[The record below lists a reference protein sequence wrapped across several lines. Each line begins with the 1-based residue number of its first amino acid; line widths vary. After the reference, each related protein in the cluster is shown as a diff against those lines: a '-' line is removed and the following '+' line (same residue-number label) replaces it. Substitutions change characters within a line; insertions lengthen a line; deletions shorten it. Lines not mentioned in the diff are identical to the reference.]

1 MSVAEKRALLSQ
13 IAEQLAE
20 ELRTLVAAQRAS
32 QEGAV
37 HEDNR
42 AEGDKDMRAT
52 EASYLARGQAM
63 RVAELETAHLRIQQV
78 ECADFSKGSPIA
90 VGALV
95 TLRAGHATRVVFL
108 LPAGA
113 GIAVQHRGRKVRV
126 VTPASP
132 LGGALIG
139 AVAGDNIDVEV
150 NDRTDEYDV
159 VSVE

>member
-1 MSVAEKRALLSQ
+1 MSVAEKRALLGQ
-13 IAEQLAE
+13 VAEQLAE
-20 ELRTLVAAQRAS
+20 ELRTLIAAQRAS

-42 AEGDKDMRAT
+42 AEGEKDMRAT

-63 RVAELETAHLRIQQV
+63 RVAELERAHLRIQQV
-78 ECADFSKGSPIA
+78 ECADFSKGDPIA

-95 TLRAGHATRVVFL
+95 TLRAERGTQLVFL

-113 GIAVQHRGRKVRV
+113 GMTVQHRSQKVRV

-139 AVAGDNIDVEV
+139 AVAGDSIDVEV
-150 NDRTDEYDV
+150 NDRTDEYDI

>member
-1 MSVAEKRALLSQ
+1 MSASEKRVLLSR

-37 HEDNR
+37 HEDSR

-78 ECADFSKGSPIA
+78 ECVDFSSGSPIA
-90 VGALV
+90 VSALV
-95 TLRAGHATRVVFL
+95 TLRAERATRVVFL

-113 GIAVQHRGRKVRV
+113 GIVVQHQGQKIRV

-139 AVAGDNIDVEV
+139 AIAGDSIDVEV